1 MNQDVEKLRALLAD
15 NSTAIDPQWLEQ
27 MKQRYPFFSLAECLQ
42 MRNNPNQF
50 SQREREALVAKMT
63 LTVSDSEALQR
74 LVEEDGDRFDNFYP
88 PTSTK
93 AASTTN
99 QAIDK
104 FLETYGSND
113 TTENEVLERL
123 IFNPVADY
131 SQQLARQEEQS
142 LPDATPSGNSQDD
155 RINRFILSVRGKE
168 EPTTASDGNAIEP
181 QLPIE
186 QPQHKPETST
196 VTAPAPPTNNSLLSE
211 SLAKIYIKTHRYER
225 AYEILEHLSLAFP
238 EKNAY
243 FADQLRFLRKLMFAE
258 QQRKHREA

>member
-99 QAIDK
+99 RQVPGNLRLKRPYRKRGAGTPD
-104 FLETYGSND
+104 FQPCGRLF
-113 TTENEVLERL
+113 TTTGAAGRT
-123 IFNPVADY
+123 IAPRCHPIGQF
-131 SQQLARQEEQS
+131 ARR
-142 LPDATPSGNSQDD
+142 P
-155 RINRFILSVRGKE
+155 
-168 EPTTASDGNAIEP
+168 
-181 QLPIE
+181 
-186 QPQHKPETST
+186 H
-196 VTAPAPPTNNSLLSE
+196 
-211 SLAKIYIKTHRYER
+211 
-225 AYEILEHLSLAFP
+225 
-238 EKNAY
+238 
-243 FADQLRFLRKLMFAE
+243 
-258 QQRKHREA
+258 